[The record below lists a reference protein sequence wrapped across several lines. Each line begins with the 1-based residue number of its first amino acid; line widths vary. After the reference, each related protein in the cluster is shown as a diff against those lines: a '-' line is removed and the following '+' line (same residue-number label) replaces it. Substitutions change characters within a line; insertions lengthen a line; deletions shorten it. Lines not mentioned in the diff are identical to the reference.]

1 MKKLFTL
8 ILALMLLLPVLPAAA
23 EQPVKL
29 NLWHR
34 WGGNNEALVTEV
46 VNMFRAEHPEIEVE
60 ITAKAGEY
68 YELLQ
73 SMIADAAAGNE
84 VPDIFV
90 GGYAMLNYIATEM
103 NPVMVDKLA
112 PSEEALAALYDRF
125 SDGILEVAAYK
136 GEQVGVPYALSNMVM
151 WVNMDIWAEAG
162 LTEADIPTTYEDLT
176 KCLEQIVEKTGKN
189 GACLATN
196 DNWIDQV
203 LSMSHGGS
211 IITDDL
217 DSISFA
223 NDAVTGALTWW
234 QDLYAR
240 GLSPKAT
247 YTEMATMFYS
257 GNVGVY
263 CATIMNEGTFRQYCD
278 FNWKAWPMPTFEG
291 YEKKL
296 PVGGAALI
304 SFTKDESKYG
314 AVWTLM
320 DYMTSDKAMAK
331 FVETGYVCPTKADVP
346 VTANQEVVYGQFPV
360 CGNYLCWPGGSVGLE
375 IDAMWTSTRNAILWD
390 NLDVA
395 EALAALEEECL
406 MMLENA

>member
-1 MKKLFTL
+1 MKKLFVL
-8 ILALMLLLPVLPAAA
+8 ILTLALLLPIVPTSA
-23 EQPVKL
+23 EAPVTL

-34 WGGNNEALVTEV
+34 WGGKNEEMLGTICADF
-46 VNMFRAEHPEIEVE
+46 MAEHPEIKIE

-90 GGYAMLNYIATEM
+90 GGYAMLNYIASEM
-103 NPVMVDKLA
+103 NPVAIDRLA
-112 PSEEALAALYDRF
+112 PSEEAMQALYSRF
-125 SDGILEVAAYK
+125 DERILKVAAYK
-136 GEQVGVPYALSNMVM
+136 DMQVGLPYALSNMVM
-151 WVNMDIWAEAG
+151 WINMDIWREAG
-162 LTEADIPTTYEDLT
+162 LTEADIPETYEQLT

-217 DSISFA
+217 DSITFS
-223 NDAVTGALTWW
+223 NDAVIGSLTWW
-234 QDLYAR
+234 QDLYNR
-240 GLSPKAT
+240 GLSPKSS

-257 GNVGVY
+257 GNVAVY
-263 CATIMNEGTFRQYCD
+263 CATPMNEGTFREYCD
-278 FNWKAWPMPTFEG
+278 FDWKAWPMPTFEG

-304 SFTKDESKYG
+304 SFTTDQSKYDE
-314 AVWTLM
+314 VWTLM
-320 DYMTSDKAMAK
+320 DYLTGDSAMTTWSA
-331 FVETGYVCPTKADVP
+331 TGYVCPTKAEVP
-346 VTANQEVVYGQFPV
+346 ATENQQVVYAQFDV
-360 CGNYLCWPGGSVGLE
+360 SSNYLCWPGGSVGLE
-375 IDAMWTSTRNAILWD
+375 IDAMWTNARNSILWD

-395 EALAALEEECL
+395 STLQALEAECL
-406 MMLENA
+406 AMLENA